1 MASGKT
7 IGKAGAAALLV
18 LLTATLG
25 LPVLV
30 VSGLF
35 DRSEVGF
42 GPGPGLNGV
51 SPIAADAYVRAA
63 SAAPSFSPACAV
75 PASLL
80 AGIGWMESGHGTHGG
95 ATVSGNG
102 DLRPPIIGI
111 PLPQLGPDTD
121 GGMWDGSATV
131 DHAVGPMQFIPSTWQ
146 AYGRDGN
153 GDDLADPHNIYDAAL
168 AAAAYLCTSGAP
180 MATEDDWR
188 RGLWAYN
195 QSEAYADDV
204 IEAASRFEI
213 SLSPPTAGSGGVE
226 LIEVEGIG
234 RTNVGWA
241 HQVRSLLAAAAAD
254 GVHLTGSSYRDPA
267 EQIALRR
274 AHCGSSAYAI
284 YGMPASQCSPP
295 TARPGTS
302 RHEEGL
308 AIDFDACSTHRTAC
322 WQWLRVNASRFG
334 LYPLASEP
342 WHWSIDGR

>member
-7 IGKAGAAALLV
+7 IGKTGAAALLV
-18 LLTATLG
+18 LLTAILG

-35 DRSEVGF
+35 DRSELGF
-42 GPGPGLNGV
+42 GPGLNGV
-51 SPIAADAYVRAA
+51 PPIAADAYLRAA
-63 SAAPSFSPACAV
+63 SFASTFSPSCAV

-80 AGIGWMESGHGTHGG
+80 AGVGWVESGHGTHGG

-102 DLRPPIIGI
+102 DVRPPIIGI

-121 GGMWDGSATV
+121 GGAWDGSATV
-131 DHAVGPMQFIPSTWQ
+131 DHAVGPMQFIPNTWK

-153 GDDLADPHNIYDAAL
+153 GDNLADPHNIYDAAL
-168 AAAAYLCTSGAP
+168 AAAVYLCVSGAP

-188 RGLWAYN
+188 RSLWAYN
-195 QSEAYADDV
+195 RSEAYADDV
-204 IEAASRFEI
+204 IEAASRFETP
-213 SLSPPTAGSGGVE
+213 LGPLTAASGDVDLVE
-226 LIEVEGIG
+226 VDGIG
-234 RTNVGWA
+234 RTNASWA
-241 HQVRSLLAAAAAD
+241 HQVHSLLAAAAAD
-254 GVHLTGSSYRDPA
+254 GIHLTGSSYRDPA

-284 YGMPASQCSPP
+284 YEMPAAQCSPP

-322 WQWLRVNASRFG
+322 WQWLSVNASSFG

-342 WHWSIDGR
+342 WHWSIDGN